1 MLETPLELH
10 YKRFRLNDD
19 EFYDFCTQNDELKF
33 ERDSHGNI
41 IIMPNTGGKT
51 GELNSAL
58 NAELFIW
65 NRKFKLGTVFDSS
78 TAFKLPTSAVRSPD
92 VAWISKER
100 WDSLTESEQEK
111 FPPLC
116 PDFVIELMSLSD
128 NEVDSK
134 KKMTEEWMA
143 NGCRLAWLIN
153 PLSEK
158 VFIYRENGE
167 ILIVNGFENKL
178 SGEDILPNF
187 ELDLSI
193 LK

>member
-128 NEVDSK
+128 NEADSK